1 MSLGTGNN
9 GWGNSESQS
18 YTSAA
23 DNVIVSGRNL
33 KITAK
38 KVEASYTSDLKQK

>member
-1 MSLGTGNN
+1 MEHQIQLNGAMSLGTVHN

-23 DNVIVSGRNL
+23 DNVIVSRREL
-33 KITAK
+33 KNN
-38 KVEASYTSDLKQK
+38 S